1 MPAAGN
7 LRVQAVREIGAVPP
21 AEQTW
26 ARPGPVAAE
35 RPVGDGPQRPTTLEK
50 QGFCSAA
57 CNPLVQ
63 SPYRV
68 WPGAGGKVPSAGAT
82 RCM

>member
-1 MPAAGN
+1 VSSPPAAAPPARAGFGGDRS
-7 LRVQAVREIGAVPP
+7 RVAVR
-21 AEQTW
+21 
-26 ARPGPVAAE
+26 PG
-35 RPVGDGPQRPTTLEK
+35 GDWLQQPKTLEK

-68 WPGAGGKVPSAGAT
+68 WPGAGGKVPSAGVT
-82 RCM
+82 RSM